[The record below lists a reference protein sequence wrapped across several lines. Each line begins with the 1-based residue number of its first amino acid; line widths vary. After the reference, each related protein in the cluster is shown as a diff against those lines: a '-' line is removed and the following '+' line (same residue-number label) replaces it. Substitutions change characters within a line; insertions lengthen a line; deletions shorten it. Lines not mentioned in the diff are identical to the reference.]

1 MKIARVEAMILR
13 AGDDTSQAA
22 ARPRMGT
29 ISRSARALDGGYDID
44 RSRAAYPGCMQTV
57 LVRVTSDEGLV
68 GYGEAHAPLAP
79 EVTRAVVDNLLAPVI
94 VGEDPHAVDVLWERM
109 YTSMRIRGHRTGF
122 MMEAMSG
129 VDIALWDLFGK
140 AVGLPVYRLLG
151 GGYRNRANA
160 YASGVP
166 GATPEARARNALGF
180 LDEGFT
186 AMKLGLGGR
195 GPKASIP
202 FVRAVREAVGDRA
215 HLMVDAQGGYDFY
228 TALAFGRALE
238 EWNVYWV
245 EDPLPPED
253 ISGHRKLTASLDM
266 AVATGEALCARWGF
280 RPWITTGALDV
291 ILPDVCRAGGISEC
305 HKIANMADAFN
316 IPWAGHVS
324 MGTCVHIAATLH
336 LAAATPN
343 FLICECPASFRTNP
357 LGNVLL
363 EKALDLQDGQFAV
376 PQGPGLGIAFD
387 EEALRGC
394 VVEE

>member
-1 MKIARVEAMILR
+1 MRIAHVEAMILR
-13 AGDDTSQAA
+13 AGEDTSPAA

-29 ISRSARALDGGYDID
+29 MSRSARALDGGYDID
-44 RSRAAYPGCMQTV
+44 RSRAAYPGCAQTV
-57 LVRVTSDEGLV
+57 LVRVTSDEGVV

-79 EVTRAVVDNLLAPVI
+79 EVTKAVVDNLLGPVI
-94 VGEDPHAVDVLWERM
+94 VGQDPRAVDVLWERM

-140 AVGLPVYRLLG
+140 AVGLPVCRLLG
-151 GGYRNRANA
+151 GGYRDRVNA

-166 GATPEARARNALGF
+166 GATPKERAENALGY

-186 AMKLGLGGR
+186 AMKLGLGGQ
-195 GPKASIP
+195 GPQASIP

-215 HLMVDAQGGYDFY
+215 HLMVDAQGGHDVH
-228 TALAFGRALE
+228 TALTFGRALE
-238 EWNVYWV
+238 EWDVYWV

-253 ISGHRKLTASLDM
+253 MSGHKKLVAALDV

-280 RPWITTGALDV
+280 RPWITSEALDI
-291 ILPDVCRAGGISEC
+291 ILPDICRAGGISAC
-305 HKIANMADAFN
+305 RKIANMADAFN

-343 FLICECPASFRTNP
+343 FLICECPSSFRTNP
-357 LGNVLL
+357 LGNALL
-363 EKALDLQDGQFAV
+363 EEPLILEDGKFTV
-376 PQGPGLGIAFD
+376 PQRPGLGVAFD
-387 EEALRGC
+387 EEALRAC
-394 VVEE
+394 VVQK

>member
-94 VGEDPHAVDVLWERM
+94 VGEDPRAVDVLWERM